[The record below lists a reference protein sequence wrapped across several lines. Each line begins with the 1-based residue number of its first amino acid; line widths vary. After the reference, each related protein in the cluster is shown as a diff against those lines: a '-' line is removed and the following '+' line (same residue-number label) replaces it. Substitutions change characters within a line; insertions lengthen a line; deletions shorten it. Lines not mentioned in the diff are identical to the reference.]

1 MDNDT
6 LGVLS
11 ALLSNPDT
19 MAKIGG
25 VISKYTSSEN
35 RDNQPQNK
43 DFETKFDD
51 FSNNEGNDTP
61 ISDEESPTEENQENS
76 EIAPIPSSKKVESRA
91 NENDQIAL
99 LLAIRPY
106 LSERRRDMI
115 DTFVRLSKMG
125 NIFKNFL

>member
-35 RDNQPQNK
+35 RDNPPQNK

-51 FSNNEGNDTP
+51 FSNNKGNNTP

-76 EIAPIPSSKKVESRA
+76 EIAPVPSSKKVESRA

>member
-35 RDNQPQNK
+35 RDNTPQNK

-51 FSNNEGNDTP
+51 FSNNKGNDTP
-61 ISDEESPTEENQENS
+61 ISDKESPTEENQENS
-76 EIAPIPSSKKVESRA
+76 EIAPVPSSKKVESRA

>member
-35 RDNQPQNK
+35 RDNPPQNK

-51 FSNNEGNDTP
+51 FSNNKGNDTP